1 DAALR
6 DDSGPLSVLP
16 PDARRRTVIRVPIR
30 SGQRGAESGCPVD
43 MSSSYT
49 VGSLSTESINRTLS
63 KALIRLAPENLT
75 LVEIPIRAL
84 PVYNRDF
91 DADYPPAGRALKDA
105 IASVDAVLFVT
116 PEYNRGIPGS
126 LKNAIDWASRPYG
139 TNSLTRKP
147 SAVIGASPG
156 KIGTALAQQNV
167 RSALSFCNSPQMG
180 APEAYIQFTPGLITD
195 DGEVTD
201 KTTEQFL
208 RDFIEAFGVF
218 ITRVL
223 TVLPRE
229 G

>member
-1 DAALR
+1 
-6 DDSGPLSVLP
+6 
-16 PDARRRTVIRVPIR
+16 
-30 SGQRGAESGCPVD
+30 

-49 VGSLSTESINRTLS
+49 VGYIIGSLSTESINRTLS

-75 LVEIPIRAL
+75 LVEIPIRDL

-201 KTTEQFL
+201 KSTEQFL
-208 RDFIEAFGVF
+208 RDSSKRSASSSPLSSRYCHARAD
-218 ITRVL
+218 TRNKGFAAQLFEHAKDGAGSPLWLLGLNTVVL
-223 TVLPRE
+223 
-229 G
+229 